1 MGRHSCGAININLSH
16 NGKVSKVHVT
26 KKSKTDNDN
35 YKYNTQPC
43 KLGFL
48 AVQVH
53 QQSDSQSTELG
64 KGTGVQLD
72 CRTFSF
78 EDKHHHT
85 PLENQKPYTSYRNV
99 KFGQKQKCNI

>member
-1 MGRHSCGAININLSH
+1 MGRHSCGAININLRH

-53 QQSDSQSTELG
+53 QQSDSQSTVLG

-78 EDKHHHT
+78 EDRHRHT
-85 PLENQKPYTSYRNV
+85 PGKNQMPCSSHSKIKNMIRRIET
-99 KFGQKQKCNI
+99 